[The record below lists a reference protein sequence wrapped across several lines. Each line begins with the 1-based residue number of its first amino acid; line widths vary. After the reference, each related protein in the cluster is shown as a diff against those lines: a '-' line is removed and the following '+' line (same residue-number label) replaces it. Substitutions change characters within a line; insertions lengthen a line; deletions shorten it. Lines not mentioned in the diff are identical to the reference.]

1 MIMDLLVEISHN
13 LLTLLLIGIVHE
25 ISHGAAA
32 RFKLPFSW
40 IMGVLCGGAGVLL
53 IYSGYELLPGII
65 LDARSVFVG
74 VIAFVF
80 GGTVSV
86 TASVIMAAYR
96 VLAAGSG
103 VIPGIFI
110 LIASNL
116 IGLLWRKLFSAKKKN
131 GFWNIT
137 LFGVIL
143 QGATLLCWLLLPW
156 ETAQLLFEQ
165 ASLSIFLIH
174 AIASILITQ
183 LLQVQLGWHKTYR
196 RAAEANELY
205 RALYEDNHAVVL
217 LLKPEQGSILNA
229 NEAACKFYGYSRE
242 IMQTLGYSDLF
253 PEIADYSH
261 IFNSKVEAD
270 QSVHFESK
278 SKKATGEIVDVEVYA
293 GAIQYEHNSLIYA
306 IIHDITQRVL
316 AANAL
321 KASENRQR
329 LLIEGAPDAIFI
341 QMNGK
346 FQFAN
351 QTLLK
356 LLGAGKSEELIGMN
370 VLDRVRE
377 DFHDII
383 RQRMQAIE
391 EGTSNP
397 PLEEVYLRMD
407 GSEVDVE
414 VKSVSVEMDGMNGGF
429 VFVRDITERK
439 ELERKKA
446 DVDAQMRQQQK
457 LEAIGTLAGGVAH
470 EINNPINGIMNYAQL
485 IQDEAGENE
494 GISGYS
500 QEILNETKR
509 ISEIVRNLLQFSR
522 QEKQSHSY
530 ASVYDIVNQTMSLI
544 KTVIKRDQITLDAQ
558 LDENIPDI
566 KCRSQQIQQ
575 VLMNLLTN
583 ARDALNEKYAE
594 YDEDKIIRV
603 RCVPFFEAGRR
614 WIRLTVEDHGTGIPA
629 SVQEKI
635 FEPFFSTK
643 PKELGT
649 GLGLSISH
657 GIVKDHHGK
666 FEIETKEGKFSRF
679 HVILPV
685 DNGWK
690 LS

>member
-1 MIMDLLVEISHN
+1 MDLLVEITHN
-13 LLTLLLIGIVHE
+13 LLTLLLIGVVHE
-25 ISHGAAA
+25 ISYGASV
-32 RFKLPFSW
+32 RFKLPFNW
-40 IMGVLCGGAGVLL
+40 IMGILCGGVGVLL
-53 IYSGYELLPGII
+53 LYSGYELLPGII
-65 LDARSVFVG
+65 LDARSVFIG
-74 VIAFVF
+74 VIAFIF
-80 GGTVSV
+80 GGTVSIS
-86 TASVIMAAYR
+86 AAIIMIVYR
-96 VLAAGSG
+96 VLAAGPG
-103 VIPGIFI
+103 VLPGIGIIVVCNI
-110 LIASNL
+110 L
-116 IGLLWRKLFSAKKKN
+116 GLLWRKLGSGKRKDTFYST
-131 GFWNIT
+131 T
-137 LFGVIL
+137 LFGVLL
-143 QGATLLCWLLLPW
+143 QVATLLCWLLLPW

-165 ASLSIFLIH
+165 ASLTIFLIH
-174 AIASILITQ
+174 AVASVLVTQ
-183 LLQVQLGWHKTYR
+183 LLQVQLGWHKTYK

-217 LLKPEQGSILNA
+217 LLKPEEGNILNA
-229 NEAACKFYGYSRE
+229 NEAACKFYGYPRE
-242 IMQTLGYSDLF
+242 VMQTLGYRTLF
-253 PEIADYSH
+253 PEITEH
-261 IFNSKVEAD
+261 FRIFNSKVEAD
-270 QSVHFESK
+270 QSVHFESR
-278 SKKATGEIVDVEVYA
+278 SKKANGEIVDVEVYA
-293 GAIQYEHNSLIYA
+293 GAIQYEHNALIYA

-316 AANAL
+316 VTNAL

-341 QMNGK
+341 QMDGK
-346 FQFAN
+346 FEFAN
-351 QTLLK
+351 QTMLE
-356 LLGAGKSEELIGMN
+356 LLGVSGPEKLIGRS
-370 VLDRVRE
+370 VLDHARS
-377 DFHDII
+377 DFHDVI
-383 RQRMQAIE
+383 RQRMQALE
-391 EGTSNP
+391 TGTGSP

-407 GSEVDVE
+407 GSEVEVE
-414 VKSVSVEMDGMNGGF
+414 VKSVPIEIDGVRGGF

-485 IQDEAGENE
+485 IQDEAGENM
-494 GISGYS
+494 GISSYS
-500 QEILNETKR
+500 HEILNETKR

-544 KTVIKRDQITLDAQ
+544 KTVIKRDQITLDVQ
-558 LDENIPDI
+558 LNDNIPDI

-583 ARDALNEKYAE
+583 ARDALNEKYPE

-603 RCVPFFEAGRR
+603 RCVPFFEAERR

-629 SVQEKI
+629 WVQQKI

-666 FEIETKEGKFSRF
+666 FEIETREGKFSRF

-690 LS
+690 L

>member
-1 MIMDLLVEISHN
+1 MDLLVEISHN

-25 ISHGAAA
+25 ISYGAAT

-40 IMGVLCGGAGVLL
+40 IMGVLCGGVGILL

-80 GGTVSV
+80 GGAVSV
-86 TASVIMAAYR
+86 TTSVIMAIYR
-96 VLAAGSG
+96 VLAAGPGALPG
-103 VIPGIFI
+103 VLI
-110 LIASNL
+110 LVASNI
-116 IGLLWRKLFSAKKKN
+116 IGLLWRKLFSEKKKN

-137 LFGVIL
+137 LFGVLL
-143 QGATLLCWLLLPW
+143 QVVTLLCWLLLPW
-156 ETAQLLFEQ
+156 NMARQLFQE
-165 ASLSIFLIH
+165 ASLSIFLLH
-174 AIASILITQ
+174 AVASVVVAQ
-183 LLQVQLGWHKTYR
+183 LLQVQLGWHKTFR

-217 LLKPEQGSILNA
+217 LFKPEQGSILNA
-229 NEAACKFYGYSRE
+229 NEAACKFYGYPRE
-242 IMQTLGYSDLF
+242 VMQTLGYQDLF
-253 PEIADYSH
+253 PEITDHFS
-261 IFNSKVEAD
+261 IFNSKVEAG
-270 QSVHFESK
+270 QSVYFESR

-293 GAIQYEHNSLIYA
+293 GAIQYEHNSLNYA
-306 IIHDITQRVL
+306 FIHDITQRVL
-316 AANAL
+316 ATNAL
-321 KASENRQR
+321 KASETRQR

-346 FQFAN
+346 FLYAN
-351 QTLLK
+351 QTLIK
-356 LLGAGKSEELIGMN
+356 LLGASGPEELLGTP
-370 VLDRVRE
+370 VLDRVRT
-377 DFHDII
+377 DYHDIV
-383 RQRMQAIE
+383 QERMQALE
-391 EGTSNP
+391 AGTGSP
-397 PLEEVYLRMD
+397 SLEEVFLRMD

-414 VKSVSVEMDGMNGGF
+414 VKSVPIEMDGLSGGF

-439 ELERKKA
+439 ELERKKS

-485 IQDEAGENE
+485 IQDEAGENQ
-494 GISGYS
+494 GISNYS

-544 KTVIKRDQITLDAQ
+544 KTVIKRDQITLDVQ

-583 ARDALNEKYAE
+583 ARDALNEKYPE
-594 YDEDKIIRV
+594 YDEDKLIRV
-603 RCVPFFEAGRR
+603 RCVHFFEAGRR

-666 FEIETKEGKFSRF
+666 FEIDTKQGKFSRF
-679 HVILPV
+679 NVVLPV
-685 DNGWK
+685 DNGWTITK
-690 LS
+690 